1 LTSCHAHAIFANV
14 NLVSVGPSR
23 CAFID
28 FAFSS
33 HEFACIVSDIT
44 IRFGSK
50 GYTQTYLNLTL
61 VEPDSITQHISY
73 DGSSR
78 HFNVNEWNYLGSSAL
93 AFISLS
99 PSSHTDAV
107 FVLPVERYGSGVVV
121 RLAIPITMLLVLAG
135 CTFWVGH
142 PESRISA
149 TSGLIIA
156 VTALYIV
163 LISNVP
169 FVGYATRVDTFVL
182 VVRDALL

>member
-1 LTSCHAHAIFANV
+1 
-14 NLVSVGPSR
+14 
-23 CAFID
+23 
-28 FAFSS
+28 
-33 HEFACIVSDIT
+33 
-44 IRFGSK
+44 
-50 GYTQTYLNLTL
+50 
-61 VEPDSITQHISY
+61 VEL
-73 DGSSR
+73 
-78 HFNVNEWNYLGSSAL
+78 F
-93 AFISLS
+93 
-99 PSSHTDAV
+99 
-107 FVLPVERYGSGVVV
+107 GVVSAGLHLSV
-121 RLAIPITMLLVLAG
+121 SQQPHRCRLRAASGEVWQRSGGAAGHPITMLLVLAG

>member
-1 LTSCHAHAIFANV
+1 VPNSDRWTVKVCIHRLPAI
-14 NLVSVGPSR
+14 
-23 CAFID
+23 
-28 FAFSS
+28 SS

-44 IRFGSK
+44 IRYGSK

-78 HFNVNEWNYLGSSAL
+78 HFNLNSQWNYLGSSAR
-93 AFISLS
+93 AFIYLS
-99 PSSHTDAV
+99 PSRHTDAV

>member
-1 LTSCHAHAIFANV
+1 VELFGV
-14 NLVSVGPSR
+14 VSAGLHLSVSQQPHR
-23 CAFID
+23 CRLRA
-28 FAFSS
+28 ASG
-33 HEFACIVSDIT
+33 E
-44 IRFGSK
+44 
-50 GYTQTYLNLTL
+50 
-61 VEPDSITQHISY
+61 
-73 DGSSR
+73 
-78 HFNVNEWNYLGSSAL
+78 
-93 AFISLS
+93 
-99 PSSHTDAV
+99 
-107 FVLPVERYGSGVVV
+107 YGSGVVV

-142 PESRISA
+142 PESRINA